1 MTYIQLDHVV
11 LEVKDVERS
20 LAFYCNILGAIP
32 VRWQEFLNGEAP
44 FASARTGAT
53 LIDLFPAKSPAIGP
67 HHLCIEVAQSV
78 DDIMAE
84 LASYGYH
91 PDPPEIRFGA
101 KGQGLSVY
109 IEDPDGHRVEVRTYS
124 DPRL

>member
-1 MTYIQLDHVV
+1 MTSIQLDHVV
-11 LEVKDVERS
+11 LEVKDVGRS
-20 LAFYCNILGAIP
+20 LEFYCKILGAVP

-44 FASARTGAT
+44 FASARTGVT
-53 LIDLFPAKSPAIGP
+53 LIDLFPSENPAAGP
-67 HHLCIEVAQSV
+67 NHLCIEVAQSV
-78 DDIMAE
+78 HDIMTE

-91 PDPPEIRFGA
+91 PDPPEKRFGA